1 MPLPVPCWGEGAV
14 YRAVAGLQRAFFDPP
29 TDCRAHWDIEREFSQ
44 ASKLK
49 AAPAIEYGGDLRHV
63 RYRKGARKGRAMY
76 WCCAQVEPRRERLAS
91 HCLTLAGYE
100 IYQPLLREQRR
111 SHGRKITVAPPL
123 FPGYLFVWVVRGWW
137 DARWSPGVVRLIM
150 DGLLPARV
158 PDAVIAEIRG
168 RERNGLVEL
177 PKLRGL
183 TPGTRVRVISGPL
196 REQIGILALLRPHE
210 RVLVLL
216 QLLGGQQ
223 RVELARNAIE
233 AI

>member
-1 MPLPVPCWGEGAV
+1 
-14 YRAVAGLQRAFFDPP
+14 
-29 TDCRAHWDIEREFSQ
+29 
-44 ASKLK
+44 
-49 AAPAIEYGGDLRHV
+49 
-63 RYRKGARKGRAMY
+63 MY
-76 WCCAQVEPRRERLAS
+76 WCCAQIEPRRDRLAS
-91 HCLTLAGYE
+91 HCLGLAGYE

-111 SHGRKITVAPPL
+111 SHGRKIVVTPPL

-150 DGLLPARV
+150 DGLVPARV
-158 PDAVIAEIRG
+158 PDDVISEIRS
-168 RERNGLVEL
+168 RERGGLVEL
-177 PKLRGL
+177 PKPHGFK
-183 TPGTRVRVISGPL
+183 PGMRVRVTSGPL
-196 REQIGILALLRPHE
+196 SEQIGMLAALRPHE